1 MRVRLMTRWAGWM
14 QNDVVSVSDA
24 RAVAMQEAGIG
35 RIIDAIKP
43 KVEEAPEEE
52 APVQAAPKPR
62 GPGRK

>member
-1 MRVRLMTRWAGWM
+1 MLVRLVTRWGSWM
-14 QNDVVSVSDA
+14 ANDVVSVSDA
-24 RAVAMQEAGIG
+24 RAEALQEAGIG

-52 APVQAAPKPR
+52 APVQTAPKPR